1 MRDEIG
7 VYLAQGIGKGFE
19 NEIDKV
25 YKSMQNAIDLEQ
37 SKLQASVETGSVFNT
52 LQNSTP
58 VAIDINADV
67 EMDGTKVGR
76 LITPVISKTIK
87 TGGGV

>member
-1 MRDEIG
+1 ME
-7 VYLAQGIGKGFE
+7 
-19 NEIDKV
+19 
-25 YKSMQNAIDLEQ
+25 NAINIEQ
-37 SKLQASVETGSVFNT
+37 SKLQANVETGKVFNT

-67 EMDGTKVGR
+67 EMDSTKVGR
-76 LITPVISKTIK
+76 LVTPVISKTIK